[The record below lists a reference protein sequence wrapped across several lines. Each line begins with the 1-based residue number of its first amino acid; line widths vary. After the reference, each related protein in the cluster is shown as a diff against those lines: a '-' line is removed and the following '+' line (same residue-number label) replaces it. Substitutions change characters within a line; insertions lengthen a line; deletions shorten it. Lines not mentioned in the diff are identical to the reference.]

1 VVEISKPLMV
11 PVVHKGQEKVEESPF
26 FQGEK
31 IPKLL
36 KEGEL
41 LVSCFQLNILDHK
54 LHGLALRL

>member
-1 VVEISKPLMV
+1 VVEISHALMV

-36 KEGEL
+36 VEGEL
-41 LVSCFQLNILDHK
+41 LVSCFQLNILDYK

>member
-1 VVEISKPLMV
+1 VVEISHALMV
-11 PVVHKGQEKVEESPF
+11 PVVHKAQEKVEESPF

-36 KEGEL
+36 VEGEL
-41 LVSCFQLNILDHK
+41 LVSCFQLNILDYK

>member
-1 VVEISKPLMV
+1 MV

-36 KEGEL
+36 MEGEL
-41 LVSCFQLNILDHK
+41 LVPCIQLYILDHK
-54 LHGLALRL
+54 LHGLALGLKGFKD